1 MNTKLR
7 KLLHKLRKNQDC
19 ASPTPNSR
27 VRLDLSR
34 AQLDLLAELVNQDL
48 TALPAPSAPLAGQ
61 GNLPAR

>member
-34 AQLDLLAELVNQDL
+34 AQLDLLAELVNQEL
-48 TALPAPSAPLAGQ
+48 PWRLRTPAP
-61 GNLPAR
+61 ARDL